1 MPVHAIALIF
11 PISSRG
17 GEELG
22 VNPCDHMETVCFDSR
37 REAILDKSMGSYGT
51 TAPALAM
58 QRLGAAL
65 RRRRKDL
72 RLNQAE
78 LAALAGV
85 GLAFLYEL
93 EHGKATVRIDKLL
106 AVLGVLGVEL
116 ELREGKDVLRIAPAL
131 AGEAP

>member
-1 MPVHAIALIF
+1 
-11 PISSRG
+11 
-17 GEELG
+17 
-22 VNPCDHMETVCFDSR
+22 
-37 REAILDKSMGSYGT
+37 
-51 TAPALAM
+51 M
-58 QRLGAAL
+58 QRLGTAL
-65 RRRRKDL
+65 RQRRKSL

-131 AGEAP
+131 ASEGP